1 MDFLQFFN
9 ITAGNSKARPV
20 RKMSRSWTSTK
31 SELKEKKVI
40 RIEDPGAEEGGR
52 EVEKSKNH
60 LSSSSVDPD
69 SSINAN
75 TNSRY
80 GIFIRIKIL

>member
-1 MDFLQFFN
+1 
-9 ITAGNSKARPV
+9 
-20 RKMSRSWTSTK
+20 MSRSWTSTK

-40 RIEDPGAEEGGR
+40 RIEDPGAEEGEEGDR
-52 EVEKSKNH
+52 EAEKSKNH

-75 TNSRY
+75 TNSR
-80 GIFIRIKIL
+80 